1 MRLAKLFAILSIC
14 VITAGCSIFGGDE
27 EVDNLDTP
35 EQEIYDEAIAA
46 LKVDNYPLAIEKLQL
61 LEARYPFGQF
71 SEQAQLELIFA
82 YHKNSEPEASKAAAD
97 RFIRLHPNH
106 ANLDYALYLKGL
118 TAFNQDKSLLQDYLP
133 IDESTRDPGNAL
145 DSFNSFDTLIKRF
158 PNSQYAPDSQK
169 RMIYLKNR
177 LASYEIHVAR
187 YYVRRGA
194 WLAAAN
200 RGRYVVENYQETPLV
215 PEALSIMVLGYTE
228 LDLPELA
235 ADSQAVLDANFPDY
249 QASIQR
255 AKQESLLSTATFGLL
270 GDDADSENNAP
281 AKRPAPAEEEVDD
294 NGRSWFS
301 IMTFGVFDDEEQE
314 QPAQ

>member
-14 VITAGCSIFGGDE
+14 IMTAGCSWFGGGE
-27 EVDNLDTP
+27 ETDNLDTP
-35 EQEIYDEAIAA
+35 EQTIYDEAISA
-46 LKVDNYPLAIEKLQL
+46 LKADNYPLAIEKLQL
-61 LEARYPFGQF
+61 LEARYPFGQY

-82 YHKNSEPEASKAAAD
+82 YHKNGEAEAAKAAAD

-106 ANLDYALYLKGL
+106 PNLDYALYLKGL
-118 TAFNQDKSLLQDYLP
+118 TAFNQDKSIFEDYLP

-145 DSFNSFDTLIKRF
+145 NSFNSFDTLIKRF

-169 RMIYLKNR
+169 RMVYLKNR
-177 LASYEIHVAR
+177 LAQYEIHVAR
-187 YYVRRGA
+187 YYVRREA

-215 PEALSIMVLGYTE
+215 PEALSIMVLGYTQ
-228 LDLPELA
+228 LQLPELA
-235 ADSQAVLDANFPDY
+235 ADAQAVLDANFPGF
-249 QASIQR
+249 QTNIKR
-255 AKQESLLSTATFGLL
+255 AKKESLLSSATFGLF
-270 GDDADSENNAP
+270 GDGDQEP
-281 AKRPAPAEEEVDD
+281 ANQQPEPQAAEEDD

-301 IMTFGVFDDEEQE
+301 IMTFGVFDDDDEEI